1 MKAQDSISRRL
12 IPVPHLYP
20 GVPVSGHLAF
30 APVRAELKLRSTAP
44 ASSPVTTPLLATA
57 SDLREIVKF
66 LRRRPDGVGLVEAME
81 ISRRQTLDPRK
92 IAAYEAWGVITRD
105 RDRLKLSQFGQV
117 IAEWLQPD
125 TQVFRAVLIRDEL
138 YRQTLEWISDSGSD
152 LVTHGDV
159 AGYWQKHSAEAAD
172 KNNEQIIKGNVL
184 SFFHLCHAAELG
196 TLTIGKRGQPARLRV
211 DHEELL
217 NCLSADAEIIAGESL
232 VQLRQAAAKAEA
244 SSFAVLPSDAA
255 LRVLVI
261 QPAPSEISSQV
272 RLSLE
277 LAEQQCL
284 LTTRSEAAGVPISES
299 LSATMRTADAA
310 IIIIS
315 DSDCATDE
323 SGNLI
328 PRSPVLFE
336 ISAACVLYARRVLLL
351 CDRRVKLPDSLT
363 ALSHCDFD
371 GAQLSWEAGLNL
383 LKAIRDLKNGLPA
396 QSAFQTATSVL
407 LQ

>member
-1 MKAQDSISRRL
+1 
-12 IPVPHLYP
+12 V
-20 GVPVSGHLAF
+20 
-30 APVRAELKLRSTAP
+30 PVRAELKLRPNAP
-44 ASSPVTTPLLATA
+44 ASSPITTPLLATA

-66 LRRRPDGVGLVEAME
+66 LRRRPDGVGIVEAME

-92 IAAYEAWGVITRD
+92 IAAYEAWGIITRD
-105 RDRLKLSQFGQV
+105 RDRLKLSDFGQV

-125 TQVFRAVLIRDEL
+125 TQAFRAVLKRDEL

-159 AGYWQKHSAEAAD
+159 AGYWQKHFAEAAD
-172 KNNEQIIKGNVL
+172 RNNEQVIKGNVL

-217 NCLSADAEIIAGESL
+217 NCLSADAEIIASQL
-232 VQLRQAAAKAEA
+232 LTQLRQAATEA
-244 SSFAVLPSDAA
+244 AAAAFTSLQSDAV

-261 QPAPSEISSQV
+261 QSAPSEIGSQV

-277 LAEQQCL
+277 LAEQECL
-284 LTTRSEAAGVPISES
+284 LTSRSETVGVPISES
-299 LSATMRTADAA
+299 LSATMRSAEAA

-323 SGNLI
+323 TGNLI

-336 ISAACVLYARRVLLL
+336 ISAACVLYACRVLLL

-363 ALSHCDFD
+363 ALSRCDFD

-383 LKAIRDLKNGLPA
+383 LKAIRDLESGQPA
-396 QSAFQTATSVL
+396 QSAFQTATLSL

>member
-12 IPVPHLYP
+12 IPVPHLHP

-66 LRRRPDGVGLVEAME
+66 LRRRPDGVGIVEAME

-92 IAAYEAWGVITRD
+92 IAAYEAWGLITRD

-125 TQVFRAVLIRDEL
+125 TQAFRAVLGRDEL

-159 AGYWQKHSAEAAD
+159 AGYWQKHFAEAAD
-172 KNNEQIIKGNVL
+172 KNNEQVIKGNVL

-217 NCLSADAEIIAGESL
+217 NCLSADAEITARESL
-232 VQLRQAAAKAEA
+232 TQLRQAASKTEA
-244 SSFAVLPSDAA
+244 ASLALLPSDAA

-277 LAEQQCL
+277 LAEQECL
-284 LTTRSEAAGVPISES
+284 LTTRSETAGVPISES
-299 LSATMRTADAA
+299 LSATMRSADAA

-315 DSDCATDE
+315 ESDSATSE
-323 SGNLI
+323 SGSLI
-328 PRSPVLFE
+328 PRSQVLFE
-336 ISAACVLYARRVLLL
+336 ISAACVLYSRRVLLL

-363 ALSHCDFD
+363 ALSRCDFD

-383 LKAIRDLKNGLPA
+383 LKAIRDLKSD
-396 QSAFQTATSVL
+396 QSAFQAATSSL